1 VSLPHRKEDTYVA
14 AANLRVIFE
23 VSTVV
28 LAFRTGPDDELRR
41 WLL

>member
-1 VSLPHRKEDTYVA
+1 VA
-14 AANLRVIFE
+14 AANLRVIVK

-28 LAFRTGPDDELRR
+28 LAFRAGPNDELGR